1 LLSLNDGRWSELQST
16 YGDGR
21 RVARLLS
28 VAAAGTPKDEWYDDL
43 FQELCHQYTVSEA
56 AYAAMPHLVVLA
68 RQSEIA
74 RKHLARSHWCL
85 LCSAQMPNSRPIP
98 KTWHQS
104 GIPRPGSHTI
114 VGNSLTE
121 DGISE
126 TDLRYLLSSIT
137 ALHGYHSL
145 AYVIEGLDTEIEC
158 PNCGALID
166 PISSSLSMGRFLGG
180 EWGFIQE
187 WRIGWLT
194 TG

>member
-1 LLSLNDGRWSELQST
+1 
-16 YGDGR
+16 
-21 RVARLLS
+21 LLS
-28 VAAAGTPKDEWYDDL
+28 VAAAGTPIDDWYDDL

-56 AYAAMPHLVVLA
+56 AYAAMPHLVALA

-74 RKHLARSHWCL
+74 RKHLLVLIGTCYT
-85 LCSAQMPNSRPIP
+85 SAQLPNSCPIP
-98 KTWHQS
+98 EDLASEWHFAAKEA
-104 GIPRPGSHTI
+104 IPL
-114 VGNSLTE
+114 VGKSLAE

-166 PISSSLSMGRFLGG
+166 QISSGLTMGSSPETNGG
-180 EWGFIQE
+180 SSQSGE
-187 WRIGWLT
+187 
-194 TG
+194 

>member
-1 LLSLNDGRWSELQST
+1 MLSLDDGRWSELQST

-28 VAAAGTPKDEWYDDL
+28 DAAAGTQKDEWYDDL

-74 RKHLARSHWCL
+74 RKHLLVLIGACYA
-85 LCSAQMPNSRPIP
+85 SAQMPNSRPIP
-98 KTWHQS
+98 EDLAPEWHS
-104 GIPRPGSHTI
+104 AAKEAIPL

-126 TDLRYLLSSIT
+126 TDLRYLLSSIS
-137 ALHGYHSL
+137 ALHGYPSL

-166 PISSSLSMGRFLGG
+166 PISSSLSMGSSSEANGG
-180 EWGFIQE
+180 SSKSGE
-187 WRIGWLT
+187 
-194 TG
+194 

>member
-1 LLSLNDGRWSELQST
+1 MLLLNDERWSELQSN

-21 RVARLLS
+21 RAARLLS
-28 VAAAGTPKDEWYDDL
+28 VAAAGTPMDDWYDDL

-56 AYAAMPHLVVLA
+56 AYAAMPHLVALA

-74 RKHLARSHWCL
+74 RKHLLILIGACYT
-85 LCSAQMPNSRPIP
+85 SAHLPDSCPIP
-98 KTWHQS
+98 EDLAPEWHS
-104 GIPRPGSHTI
+104 AAKEAIPL
-114 VGNSLTE
+114 VGKSLAE
-121 DGISE
+121 DGIYE

-166 PISSSLSMGRFLGG
+166 QIP
-180 EWGFIQE
+180 
-187 WRIGWLT
+187 
-194 TG
+194 